1 MGRRRKPPPG
11 FPKVQS
17 VRDAMVFDSGSH
29 HPLLSVRDL
38 VTSVAT
44 PSGAN
49 VVVDHISF
57 DLDRGETLCI
67 AGESGSGKSMT
78 ALSLMRLLPEPMARI
93 AAGQALFKGR
103 DLFRLAEAEMR
114 SVRGNDIGM
123 IFQEPMTSLNPVLS
137 VGKQLTEAVVA
148 HRSLSMSAAQAEAR
162 RLLDIVQIPEAARR
176 LKQYPHELSGGM
188 RQRVMIAIAL
198 SQKPDI
204 LIADEP
210 TTALDVTVQAQIL
223 SLLRHLQSETGSALI
238 LITHDMGVV
247 AEMADRVLVM
257 REGREVEHAPVGR
270 LFAAPEADYTRKL
283 LAAVPVLGAMTG
295 KAAPMR
301 AQQAGQADAANII
314 EAHDLTVRFDIK
326 GGLLQRAV
334 RRVHAV
340 ERLNLSLKRG
350 ETLSLVGES
359 GCGKSTTGKAIM
371 NLVPWSGDI
380 WIDGR
385 NTGGLM
391 RQAMKPILRDVQ
403 MVFQDPYASL
413 DPRMRVGDLVAE
425 PLLIH
430 GLAKGQ
436 ELEDRVAYLFG
447 RVGLSRDVMR
457 RYPHEFSGGQRQ
469 RICIARALSLS
480 PKAIIADECVSALD
494 VSIQAQVLDLLQD
507 IQNETGIAY
516 LFISHD
522 MAVVEQISHRV
533 AVMYMG
539 RIVEMGP
546 RVQVFE
552 NPQHA
557 YTRRLLDAVPVP
569 DPVRAKR
576 QYVPFVGE
584 LPSPVHELDYVPPPL
599 VYRTITEGHLVAA
612 DLVAA

>member
-1 MGRRRKPPPG
+1 
-11 FPKVQS
+11 
-17 VRDAMVFDSGSH
+17 MVFDSPSH
-29 HPLLSVRDL
+29 RPLLSVREL

-44 PSGAN
+44 PTGAK
-49 VVVDHISF
+49 VVVDHLSF

-67 AGESGSGKSMT
+67 AGESGSGKSLT
-78 ALSLMRLLPEPMARI
+78 ALSLMRLVPEPMVRI
-93 AAGQALFKGR
+93 TSGQALFKGR
-103 DLFRLAEAEMR
+103 DLFGLGEAEMR

-137 VGKQLTEAVVA
+137 IGQQLTEAVTA
-148 HRSLSMSAAQAEAR
+148 HRSFSMGAAQAEAK
-162 RLLDIVQIPEAARR
+162 RLLDLVQIPEAARR
-176 LKQYPHELSGGM
+176 LRQYPHELSGGM
-188 RQRVMIAIAL
+188 RQRVVIAIAL

-257 REGREVEHAPVGR
+257 RDGREVEHAPVGK
-270 LFAAPEADYTRKL
+270 LFAEPQADYTRSL
-283 LAAVPVLGAMTG
+283 LDAVPVLGTMSG
-295 KAAPMR
+295 KTMPLR
-301 AQQAGQADAANII
+301 AKQGDQVGTASVI
-314 EAHDLTVRFDIK
+314 EVNDLIVRFDIR

-340 ERLNLSLKRG
+340 EGLNLALKRG
-350 ETLSLVGES
+350 ETLALVGES

-391 RQAMKPILRDVQ
+391 RRAMKPILRDVQ

-430 GLAKGQ
+430 GIARGQ

-447 RVGLSRDVMR
+447 RVGLSRNVMG

-507 IQNETGIAY
+507 IQNDTGIAY

-539 RIVEMGP
+539 RIVETGT
-546 RVQVFE
+546 RAQVFE
-552 NPQHA
+552 NPQHV
-557 YTRRLLDAVPVP
+557 YTRRLLDAVPIP
-569 DPVRAKR
+569 DPVRAKQ

-584 LPSPVHELDYVPPPL
+584 LPSPVHDLDYAPSPI
-599 VYRTITEGHLVAA
+599 VYRTIADGHLVAV
-612 DLVAA
+612 DPAAE